1 MGPFLLPAVAPPTSS
16 AIWTLASLFL
26 PGFPSFVSRINSS
39 VYLGILCVGLLRGG
53 APRDG
58 KCRTMWLC
66 CPRTS
71 LVRCSAGGWE
81 LQREAPGG
89 SSGREGVNKGICAQ
103 REGQLGKQQPWQ
115 QRTPAGLGAWQP
127 TPGQTVQLGVT
138 PCCFPFEPPWASS
151 GSNAPQ
157 PR

>member
-1 MGPFLLPAVAPPTSS
+1 MCCRIELRNRDGEVGPFLLPAVAPPTSS

-103 REGQLGKQQPWQ
+103 REG
-115 QRTPAGLGAWQP
+115 PAGKAAALAAKD
-127 TPGQTVQLGVT
+127 
-138 PCCFPFEPPWASS
+138 PCGS
-151 GSNAPQ
+151 GSLADD
-157 PR
+157 PRPDRPAWRDPLLLSF